1 MAQFKYT
8 ETQRLRRWDLMA
20 LLAGLMLVGV
30 VSLIQ
35 VLMNGQPNK
44 NLLLIMSLGVLIL
57 SGMLYYLNNLRV
69 IARYNEKNIKLS
81 MSPVGTMNRKIKWK
95 DVLKSEI
102 IDSPRPSRLEQWNN
116 ILSSFTTPVTL
127 RGNKCLHLRLKNNEV
142 IDIGCNNPQELEKF
156 VSHIREFNAEMDK

>member
-57 SGMLYYLNNLRV
+57 SGTMEQYPQQLYHSGDP
-69 IARYNEKNIKLS
+69 A
-81 MSPVGTMNRKIKWK
+81 G
-95 DVLKSEI
+95 
-102 IDSPRPSRLEQWNN
+102 Q
-116 ILSSFTTPVTL
+116 
-127 RGNKCLHLRLKNNEV
+127 
-142 IDIGCNNPQELEKF
+142 
-156 VSHIREFNAEMDK
+156 